1 MPFRSGVEHEVT
13 LVIASDVPEAV
24 AERLADLTDL
34 AGYRLLAPQTHA
46 IQDVHFDTADRALE
60 ARDLA
65 LRLRVIDGQR
75 WISVKGPPRPL
86 PGGGVARPEFER
98 PWSPDAFVAVLG
110 ALAGAGVTLPAGA
123 PQAAGL
129 DAREGMLAAGLEVIQ
144 DRETRRVARTVVAG
158 KGEPPLAQVAVDA
171 VVFHLRG
178 VDVRHH
184 EVEIEVAS
192 EAGREVLPP
201 LAGALLRQ
209 FGPAL
214 RVGLQSKLA
223 IGRALDC
230 LLRQGVLWDVLDGRG
245 HLTPGGYD
253 RLVAC
258 GPVPHHCG

>member
-1 MPFRSGVEHEVT
+1 MPLRSGVEHEVT

-46 IQDVHFDTADRALE
+46 IRDVHFDTPDRALE

-65 LRLRVIDGQR
+65 LRLREIDGQR
-75 WISVKGPPRPL
+75 WISVKGPARPL

-98 PWSPDAFVAVLG
+98 PWSPEAVVA
-110 ALAGAGVTLPAGA
+110 ALDELARAGVTLPAVGPA
-123 PQAAGL
+123 PAGL
-129 DAREGMLAAGLEVIQ
+129 GAREGMLAAGLEVIQ
-144 DRETRRVARTVVAG
+144 DRETRRVVRAVVTE
-158 KGEPPLAQVAVDA
+158 KGEPSLAQLAVDA

-184 EVEIEVAS
+184 EVEIEAAS
-192 EAGREVLPP
+192 EAGREVLPL
-201 LAGALLRQ
+201 LAGTLLRQ

-223 IGRALDC
+223 IGRALEC
-230 LLRQGVLWDVLDGRG
+230 LLRQGVLWGVLDRRG
-245 HLTPGGYD
+245 NLTPAGYD

-258 GPVPHHCG
+258 GPIPHNRG